1 MDGKHEDQSPINITQ
16 AAKMDFSRA
25 YSKGFWRSILNWVRN
40 QNNELLPFDEVIKH
54 TPMKGRY
61 DLGYREI
68 ETDKVIGS
76 VSRYLDFD
84 RAFLPRQT
92 HTRSRW
98 ESIDRAYFQDVILP
112 PIEVYKIGEVYFIKD
127 GNHRVSVA
135 RERGQK
141 YMDAYVTEVKVT
153 GKIDEKTDIKS
164 LVLEQE
170 YNEFIAQTS
179 LDKLYPYEDFH
190 FSMPGQYNKILQHIS
205 VHRWFIGERKKEEL
219 SEEESIKAWYRDLY
233 KPLIKIIREHEIL
246 KSFPHRT
253 EMDLYLWIIEHR
265 YYLAEEQHKRVSLES
280 AALHFKERFAE
291 KPFRHMRQFWHWLKR
306 KLGLRK

>member
-1 MDGKHEDQSPINITQ
+1 MDNENRGSSPINLSQ
-16 AAKMDFSRA
+16 ASRMDFTRA
-25 YSKGFWRSILNWVRN
+25 YSKGFWRSIFTWIKH
-40 QNNELLPFDEVIKH
+40 QNNELLPFDEVLKH
-54 TPMKGRY
+54 TPFKGQH

-68 ETDKVIGS
+68 EVDKIIGS

-98 ESIDRAYFQDVILP
+98 ESIDRAYFREIILP
-112 PIEVYKIGEVYFIKD
+112 PIEVYKVGEVYFIKD

-141 YMDAYVTEVKVT
+141 FMDAYVIEVKVE
-153 GKIDEKTDIKS
+153 GKIDETTDINR

-170 YNEFIAQTS
+170 YHEFMEKTKLNELFPN
-179 LDKLYPYEDFH
+179 DDFH

-205 VHRWFIGERKKEEL
+205 VHRYFLNEK
-219 SEEESIKAWYRDLY
+219 SEDSISDEQAVRSWYKDLY
-233 KPLIKIIREHEIL
+233 RPLVKIIRDHEIL
-246 KSFPHRT
+246 RAFPHRT

-265 YYLAEEQHKRVSLES
+265 YYLVEEQHRRISLES
-280 AALHFKERFAE
+280 AALHFKDKFAE
-291 KPFRHMRQFWHWLKR
+291 RPFRHLRQIWQWARR
-306 KLGLRK
+306 KLRK